1 MCNCALMSSKEKSK
15 RNDNKWSSEDVVQAV
30 VIADS
35 FNFRFLPI
43 TAEKP
48 RALLPL
54 VNRCLIDYTVEFL
67 AFSGVQ
73 EIFVFC
79 CAHSNQVKEHLEKS
93 RWNKKSS
100 PVKIR
105 TIVSEDCPS
114 VGDALRSIDSLALIR
129 SDFVL
134 VSGDLVSNMELKEVI
149 AKHKKLREKDKMTV
163 MTNVYKKAHP
173 GHRTRSVEDDIFVV
187 TNSSTEQVLFCE
199 KLGKKNKTSIPVT
212 IFEEN
217 DKVSVNYDVL
227 DCHISVC
234 SPIVPQLFSDNFD
247 YQSRYHFIRG
257 IIVNEEVLGNTIYAH
272 FITDQYA
279 ARVGNL
285 QTYEAI
291 SKDVIHRWVFPLVP
305 DNSALEEGYSY
316 GRRNIYL
323 GKNMSLAL
331 DCVLEEDVVLGT
343 GTSIGAQTFVTH
355 STVGRNCKIGKGV
368 TIEGCYI
375 WNNVKISDNC
385 VLKQSII
392 SDNVTIQSNVTIEA
406 GSILSYNVVVGKG
419 FTVTAGTRLTT
430 CQKANITC
438 GDDDWDE
445 GDDTGSNS
453 PVANSVPSI
462 ECVECEVGVGGKG
475 FKWIP
480 PNPSSDDEELF
491 VTEHWHTLNNIE
503 SESGEEDLL
512 EEEGDETGLS
522 QASEPVRALSHE
534 RDETVLFYQETL
546 DSIRSGIVDK
556 VPNDNTILMINASKH
571 AYNVPIN
578 EVPMNIVKAIMDGSF
593 SSKPEFIG
601 HVLNA
606 IKYYQALLAHYIKG
620 KDIQTNVLSTIM
632 ESMLTR
638 DKTFFSVF
646 AKIILELYNLDILEE
661 SAILEWY
668 RNVSGHS
675 SDDEHVNLLKQV
687 KPVIDWLNTA
697 EEESDGSD

>member
-1 MCNCALMSSKEKSK
+1 MSSKEKTK
-15 RNDNKWSSEDVVQAV
+15 RSNDNKWSSEDVMQAV

-67 AFSGVQ
+67 AFSGIQ

-79 CAHSNQVKEHLEKS
+79 CAHSNQIKEHLEKS
-93 RWNKKSS
+93 RWSKKSS

-163 MTNVYKKAHP
+163 MTNVYKKALP
-173 GHRTRSVEDDIFVV
+173 GHRTRSTEDDVLVV

-199 KLGKKNKTSIPVT
+199 KPGKKNKMNIPVT
-212 IFEEN
+212 IFEET
-217 DKVSVNYDVL
+217 DKVSINYDVL

-234 SPIVPQLFSDNFD
+234 SPVVPQLFSDNFD

-272 FITDQYA
+272 FISDQYA

-316 GRRNIYL
+316 GRRNIYF
-323 GKNMSLAL
+323 GKDISLAL

-343 GTSIGAQTFVTH
+343 GTSIGSQSVVTH
-355 STVGRNCKIGKGV
+355 STVGRNCKIGKGAR
-368 TIEGCYI
+368 IEGCYI
-375 WNNVKISDNC
+375 WNNVQIGDHCIVKR
-385 VLKQSII
+385 SII
-392 SDNVTIQSNVTIEA
+392 ADNAVIRSNVSIEA
-406 GSILSYNVVVGKG
+406 GSIISYNVIVGDG
-419 FTVTAGTRLTT
+419 FTVTTGTYLTT
-430 CQKANITC
+430 CHKVNITC
-438 GDDDWDE
+438 GNDDWEEDE
-445 GDDTGSNS
+445 QDVSSLVNNT
-453 PVANSVPSI
+453 VPSVD
-462 ECVECEVGVGGKG
+462 CVESEVGNGGRG
-475 FKWIP
+475 FKWVV
-480 PNPSSDDEELF
+480 PNMDGDDEELYS
-491 VTEHWHTLNNIE
+491 TESWHLVNNNN
-503 SESGEEDLL
+503 ESGEEDLL
-512 EEEGDETGLS
+512 EEDGTSLSAASEIVRGLS
-522 QASEPVRALSHE
+522 NE
-534 RDETVLFYQETL
+534 RDETILFYQETL
-546 DSIRSGIVDK
+546 DSIRSGMVDN

-571 AYNVPIN
+571 AYNIPIN
-578 EVPMNIVKAIMDGSF
+578 EVPMNIVKAMLDGTF
-593 SSKPEFIG
+593 TSKSEFME
-601 HVLNA
+601 HVMNS
-606 IKYYQALLAHYIKG
+606 IKYYQTLLAHYIKG
-620 KDIQTNVLSTIM
+620 RDIQLSVLTTIM
-632 ESMLTR
+632 EAMVTKDRS
-638 DKTFFSVF
+638 FFSVF
-646 AKIILELYNLDILEE
+646 AKIILELYNQDVLEE

-668 RNVSGHS
+668 KVTISCSNVEYGG
-675 SDDEHVNLLKQV
+675 LLKFI
-687 KPVIDWLNTA
+687 KPVIEWLNTA
-697 EEESDGSD
+697 EEESDESD